1 LYADEPGDPLKETLS
16 VVLTTL
22 NEERNIDRC
31 LGSVSWADEIVVVD
45 SFSRDATVE
54 RARRHTARVY
64 QHEYPG
70 SSRQVERG
78 ITYATGDWV
87 LVIDADEE
95 VTPEL
100 AAEIRRIVAM
110 PAEERGAVGYDVPR
124 KVNAFGKW
132 LVAGGWYPDYQFRFF
147 RKDSY
152 RAEHQ
157 EVHGGFAPTGPRG
170 RLSSFLLHYTYE
182 TIHDYMAKIND
193 YTSLHV
199 ANILKERPHARV
211 PWHKLILSPLSHFLK
226 MFVSKKGYRDGFHG
240 FVLALLDAVYALLLY
255 AKLWEYGMRQKSG
268 SGFLPPIS
276 NADLTKRKRL

>member
-1 LYADEPGDPLKETLS
+1 MRQTLS
-16 VVLTTL
+16 IVLTTL

-31 LGSVSWADEIVVVD
+31 LASVAWADDIVVVD

-54 RARRHTARVY
+54 RARRYTQRVY

-78 ITYATGDWV
+78 IGYATGEWV
-87 LVIDADEE
+87 FIIDADEE
-95 VTPEL
+95 ATPEL
-100 AAEIRRIVAM
+100 AAEIRRILEAAAGVGA
-110 PAEERGAVGYDVPR
+110 AVGYDVPR

-157 EVHGGFAPTGPRG
+157 EVHGGFVPTGLRG

-199 ANILKERPHARV
+199 ANILKERPGADV
-211 PWHKLILSPLSHFLK
+211 PWHKLILSPISHFLK

-240 FVLALLDAVYALLLY
+240 FVLALLDAVYSLLLY
-255 AKLWEYGMRQKSG
+255 AKLWEYRMRQNSG
-268 SGFLPPIS
+268 GEFLPPIS

>member
-1 LYADEPGDPLKETLS
+1 MRQDPFS

-31 LGSVSWADEIVVVD
+31 LASVAWADDIVVVD

-54 RARRHTARVY
+54 RARRYTQRVY

-78 ITYATGDWV
+78 IGYATGEWV
-87 LVIDADEE
+87 FVIDADEE

-100 AAEIRRIVAM
+100 AAEIRRILEAAAGVGA
-110 PAEERGAVGYDVPR
+110 AVGYDVPR

-157 EVHGGFAPTGPRG
+157 EVHGGFVPTGLRG

-199 ANILKERPHARV
+199 ANILKERPRRRGAMAQADPEPALAFPQDVRVEEGVQGRLPRIRPRAARCRRTRC
-211 PWHKLILSPLSHFLK
+211 SCTRS
-226 MFVSKKGYRDGFHG
+226 
-240 FVLALLDAVYALLLY
+240 
-255 AKLWEYGMRQKSG
+255 SG
-268 SGFLPPIS
+268 STGCGRSPAANSCRRSRMRI
-276 NADLTKRKRL
+276 